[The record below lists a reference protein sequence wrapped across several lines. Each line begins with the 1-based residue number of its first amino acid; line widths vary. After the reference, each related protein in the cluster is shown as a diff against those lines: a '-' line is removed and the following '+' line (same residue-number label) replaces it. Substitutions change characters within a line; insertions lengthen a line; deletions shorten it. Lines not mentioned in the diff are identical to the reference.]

1 MENIGLFFF
10 YQIEN
15 VLLRLRVQA
24 FTPESATPSA
34 NLSMAR
40 KHSATPP
47 RSHHF
52 ELRSR
57 RLSRIATTVGD
68 APPPQVGIVAQRA
81 RPVDPILL
89 IMWHLNI
96 LRLSVDAASHLD
108 VANNVPPHWMSAQP
122 PNIIMTTFTRDLC
135 YNLR

>member
-1 MENIGLFFF
+1 
-10 YQIEN
+10 
-15 VLLRLRVQA
+15 
-24 FTPESATPSA
+24 
-34 NLSMAR
+34 MAR
-40 KHSATPP
+40 KRSATPP

-57 RLSRIATTVGD
+57 RLSRTATTVGD
-68 APPPQVGIVAQRA
+68 APSPQVGIAARA

-96 LRLSVDAASHLD
+96 LRLSVDAVSHLD

-122 PNIIMTTFTRDLC
+122 PNIIMTTFTHDLC
-135 YNLR
+135 YNLRATFCKRRQHGFHKTNRTNRTKESLHCMSFGRTDVK